1 MNKMDCTINLKLRKM
16 MSRKIGKAKAY
27 QSNDR
32 CLEAAAAFGTIRK
45 T

>member
-1 MNKMDCTINLKLRKM
+1 LYYKLKIKESDE
-16 MSRKIGKAKAY
+16 SRKIGKAKAY